1 MNTDATRERPGGIYF
16 WVTAPTIWR
25 LPFKQGEYIGLW
37 LDYFDGTPALLR
49 HDTMGRAMPGPV
61 AVSLEDVVPAL
72 RAMLGPGGSIRPI
85 DAIAAQQ
92 FAEVAARVTDY
103 PRPQLVNA
111 QRRRDTTS
119 KSPGATRTA
128 RASSSSTSKST
139 RRVLPDSNSEMAR
152 CDTPAAS
159 ASSTCVSP
167 ASSRASRS
175 RRESGVIRQ
184 TYTAPAVHAN
194 TRATARRAAA
204 SLTASTP
211 HASPSR

>member
-1 MNTDATRERPGGIYF
+1 MSTDTNREKPCGIYF
-16 WVTAPTIWR
+16 QVFAPTIWR
-25 LPFKQGEYIGLW
+25 LPFKRGEYIGLW
-37 LDYFDGTPALLR
+37 PEYRDGAPALLR
-49 HDTMGRAMPGPV
+49 QDERGERLAWVP
-61 AVSLEDVVPAL
+61 VSLEDAVPAL
-72 RAMLGPGGSIRPI
+72 CALMAPGGSIQLYEGKS
-85 DAIAAQQ
+85 AEM
-92 FAEVAARVTDY
+92 FAELVARVTAY

-111 QRRRDTTS
+111 QRRRDCTS

-139 RRVLPDSNSEMAR
+139 RRVLPDSSSEMAR

-194 TRATARRAAA
+194 TRATDRRDSA
-204 SLTASTP
+204 LPTP
-211 HASPSR
+211 S